1 VIGLHQPLVIV
12 AEDDEKV
19 EESTLRLSRVG
30 IETVAGYLRGGVE
43 AWEAA
48 GLPLE
53 ITPQVSVHQLRE
65 HQGEWQVLDVRRIGE
80 YRASHLPGA
89 IHQPLDTLSKAL
101 EAGELPGVDRHKP
114 LAVHCK
120 GGYRSSAACGLLQ
133 AHGYGEVYN
142 VVGGLDAW
150 VASGL
155 PMEVAAESSGKPVC
169 A

>member
-1 VIGLHQPLVIV
+1 
-12 AEDDEKV
+12 
-19 EESTLRLSRVG
+19 
-30 IETVAGYLRGGVE
+30 
-43 AWEAA
+43 
-48 GLPLE
+48 
-53 ITPQVSVHQLRE
+53 
-65 HQGEWQVLDVRRIGE
+65 VRRIGE

-101 EAGELPGVDRHKP
+101 EGADLPGVDRNKP
-114 LAVHCK
+114 VAVHCK

-133 AHGYGEVYN
+133 AHGYREVYN

-155 PMEVAAESSGKPVC
+155 PVEGAAESCGKQVF